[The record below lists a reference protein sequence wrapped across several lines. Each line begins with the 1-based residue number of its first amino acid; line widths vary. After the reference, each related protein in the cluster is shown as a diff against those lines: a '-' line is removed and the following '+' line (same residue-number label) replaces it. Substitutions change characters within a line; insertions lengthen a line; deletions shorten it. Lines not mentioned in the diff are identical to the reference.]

1 MSRVIQSM
9 DESLR
14 HLWQGK
20 AATRFCCPA
29 GSKGLNMS
37 MTTLIAIAAILTISI
52 SYAEAKDRSK
62 SLRVCTASGA
72 GHPSHCSR

>member
-1 MSRVIQSM
+1 M
-9 DESLR
+9 DESVR

-37 MTTLIAIAAILTISI
+37 MMTLIAIAILTISI
-52 SYAEAKDRSK
+52 GYAEAKERSK
-62 SLRVCTASGA
+62 NLRVCTASGA
-72 GHPSHCSR
+72 SHTSHCSR